1 MGAIGVAASLL
12 LSAGVALAEEGSVN
26 TSPRVEARKEVT
38 EAKETAKA
46 RLEAVREE
54 AKARLE
60 TTREEAKARLETTR
74 EEAKARLE
82 ATREEVKARLETV
95 REDTQKRIKE
105 EREKVN
111 ERVKDIQDK
120 KQQQKI
126 ERLTA
131 QLAKLNTTWTDHFMK
146 LLERYDALVE
156 KMQKRSDAAA
166 VNGKDVT
173 AANTAIQIA
182 RNGIATAQADV
193 TAQASKTYT
202 PDTSVIP
209 TTLATSTPEGQKELT
224 AALKTSF
231 QQLHAALFK
240 DLFALRDGPMK
251 TVRGVVQDA
260 LRSLA
265 QIPKVDEDNT
275 SSAAPSGQ

>member
-1 MGAIGVAASLL
+1 MGAIGVTASLL
-12 LSAGVALAEEGSVN
+12 LSAGVAFAEEGSVN
-26 TSPRVEARKEVT
+26 TGSRVEARSERAVEV
-38 EAKETAKA
+38 KETAKA
-46 RLEAVREE
+46 RLETAREE
-54 AKARLE
+54 AK
-60 TTREEAKARLETTR
+60 TRLETTR

-95 REDTQKRIKE
+95 REDTQRRIKE
-105 EREKVN
+105 GREKGT
-111 ERVKDIQDK
+111 EHVKDIKDK

-166 VNGKDVT
+166 ANGKDVT
-173 AANTAIQIA
+173 AANAAIQIA
-182 RNGIATAQADV
+182 RNGVATVQADV

-202 PDTSVIP
+202 PDTSAIP
-209 TTLATSTPEGQKELT
+209 TTIATSTPEGQKELT

-265 QIPKVDEDNT
+265 QIPGVDEG
-275 SSAAPSGQ
+275 SAPSTAPSGQ